1 MNPIT
6 AEEARS
12 LAEDVVETLDKIYDH
27 IREYAKKHDNTGYF
41 VKCFQAK
48 RIKAELERNGYY
60 VSASEE
66 QTQFDGRM
74 IYLYISWDKET

>member
-12 LAEDVVETLDKIYDH
+12 LREENETLGKIYVQ
-27 IREYAKKHDNTGYF
+27 IRQYSRSHYSVGYF

-48 RIKAELERNGYY
+48 WIKSELERNGYH
-60 VSASEE
+60 VSTSEE
-66 QTQFDGRM
+66 HTECDGLM
-74 IYLYISWDKET
+74 THLYISWDKET